1 MIQSVEAVI
10 DAEGN
15 VHLLESIRLSGS
27 KRAIV
32 TILEETPL
40 VSVAET
46 ALLSEVSLAEDWLK
60 TEEDEANRGL
70 ISRKIGD
77 LKQDKFRQI
86 IKAVVDL
93 LMNDTQNTEKP
104 K

>member
-10 DAEGN
+10 DAEGH

-60 TEEDEANRGL
+60 TEEDEAWSHL
-70 ISRKIGD
+70 QAD
-77 LKQDKFRQI
+77 Q
-86 IKAVVDL
+86 
-93 LMNDTQNTEKP
+93 
-104 K
+104 